1 MANRIVP
8 VIAVVALLV
17 GGGIAVSKSVKRGPT
32 ASGNQYRTA
41 KVERGLVKKTVS
53 ATGTLKPWSTVDIR
67 SRAGGRVL
75 SYAPDLVRHSD
86 DPSKPLLP
94 IDEGSTVKK
103 GQVICTIDPSDTLL
117 TYNQAKA
124 DIESNNAKI
133 SESSKQMQLQEEQ
146 TLVSIA
152 TANANLNAMR
162 ASERAAK
169 SKYDSAKSQANA
181 QAGLTEANLQNAQA
195 TLDAENER
203 LNQLRTATNL
213 QQDVE
218 SKANLRQA
226 KANLVNAKKNLDRQK
241 ELLKQGFV
249 AESAVD
255 SAQATYDVA
264 EATVQSSQERADT
277 MQPQIDT
284 DVRTQ
289 QAKVRQAQAM
299 LATAQANRVEVALK
313 KQAAEASFA
322 DWKRSQADVAQAEA
336 SLRQAKANHFNDA
349 IRGTQ
354 IVQAKASRARSD
366 ASLANAQVQLNETRI
381 IAPSDG
387 VILKKYVDAGTLITS
402 GLSFNSTGTNIVQ
415 LGDVSRMYV
424 DVQVDETDLANVDTD
439 QKVDITFDSYATT
452 PFEGKVFKIQP
463 QLVVDQNVTTV
474 HVWVEV
480 DNDAQA
486 FKLLKPGM
494 NATCEFI
501 VDKQD
506 EVVSVPNEAMHAES
520 DNSHYV
526 EIASGGTQAPAEKD
540 APPDPELFIG
550 VKVEKRKVELGLEGN
565 DSTEIKD
572 GLKEGE
578 TIVIQTVEPAAGSGG
593 GGSPF
598 SSGKGPGKK

>member
-8 VIAVVALLV
+8 IAVVAALVAV
-17 GGGIAVSKSVKRGPT
+17 GGYTYSKTKSRSPAAG
-32 ASGNQYRTA
+32 GNQYRVA

-75 SYAPDLVRHSD
+75 SYAPDFVKHAD
-86 DPSKPLLP
+86 DATKPALP

-103 GQVICTIDPSDTLL
+103 GQIICTIDPSDTLL

-124 DIESNNAKI
+124 DIASDNAKI
-133 SESSKQMQLQEEQ
+133 NQTGKEMQFQQEQ
-146 TLVSIA
+146 TQVSLA
-152 TANANLNAMR
+152 TAAANLNAMR
-162 ASERAAK
+162 AAERAAK
-169 SKYDSAKSQANA
+169 SKYESAKSQSEA
-181 QAGLTEANLQNAQA
+181 QAGLTDANVQNAQA
-195 TLDAENER
+195 TLDAETEH
-203 LNQLRTATNL
+203 LNQLRTATHL

-218 SKANLRQA
+218 AKANLRQA
-226 KANLVNAKKNLDRQK
+226 QANLTNVKKNLDRQK
-241 ELLKQGFV
+241 QLFKEGYV
-249 AESAVD
+249 PESTVD
-255 SAQATYDVA
+255 SAQATFDVA
-264 EATVQSSQERADT
+264 EATLQNAQERAAT

-284 DVRTQ
+284 DVRAE

-299 LATAQANRVEVALK
+299 LATAKANRVDIALK
-313 KQAAEASFA
+313 KQAADSAFA
-322 DWKRSQADVAQAEA
+322 DWKRAQADIAQADA
-336 SLRQAKANHFNDA
+336 SLRQARANHISDD

-354 IVQAKASRARSD
+354 IIQAKASRARSD
-366 ASLANAQVQLNETRI
+366 ASLANAQVQLNETKI

-463 QLVVDQNVTTV
+463 QLVVDANVTTV

-486 FKLLKPGM
+486 FRLLKPGM

-506 EVVSVPNEAMHAES
+506 EVVAIPNEALHAEA
-520 DNSHYV
+520 DGSHYV
-526 EIASGGTQAPAEKD
+526 EVASGGTPAPPEKD
-540 APPDPELFIG
+540 AEADPDLKIG
-550 VKVEKRKVELGLEGN
+550 VKVEKRVVTIGLEGN
-565 DSTEIKD
+565 DTTEIKD
-572 GLKEGE
+572 GLKEGDPIITQ
-578 TIVIQTVEPAAGSGG
+578 TIEPAVGG
-593 GGSPF
+593 GGGAF
-598 SSGKGPGKK
+598 GSSKGPGKK

>member
-1 MANRIVP
+1 M
-8 VIAVVALLV
+8 
-17 GGGIAVSKSVKRGPT
+17 
-32 ASGNQYRTA
+32 
-41 KVERGLVKKTVS
+41 
-53 ATGTLKPWSTVDIR
+53 
-67 SRAGGRVL
+67 
-75 SYAPDLVRHSD
+75 
-86 DPSKPLLP
+86 
-94 IDEGSTVKK
+94 
-103 GQVICTIDPSDTLL
+103 VICTIDPSDTLL

-124 DIESNNAKI
+124 DIESNDAKI
-133 SESSKQMQLQEEQ
+133 NQSGKEMQLQQEQ
-146 TLVSIA
+146 TQVSIA
-152 TANANLNAMR
+152 TAAANLSAMQ

-169 SKYDSAKSQANA
+169 SKYESAKSQSEA
-181 QAGLTEANLQNAQA
+181 QAGLTDANLQNAQA
-195 TLDAENER
+195 TLDAESER
-203 LNQLRTATNL
+203 LNQLKTATNL

-218 SKANLRQA
+218 AKANLRQA
-226 KANLVNAKKNLDRQK
+226 KANLTNAKKNLDRQK

-255 SAQATYDVA
+255 AAQATFDVA
-264 EATVQSSQERADT
+264 EATLESSQERADT

-299 LATAQANRVEVALK
+299 LATAKANRVDISLK
-313 KQAAEASFA
+313 RQAADSAFA
-322 DWKRSQADVAQAEA
+322 DWKRAQADVAQAQA
-336 SLRQAKANHFNDA
+336 SLRQARANRISDQ

-354 IVQAKASRARSD
+354 IIQAKASRARSD

-463 QLVVDQNVTTV
+463 QLVVDSNVTTV

-486 FKLLKPGM
+486 FRLLKPGM

-506 EVVSVPNEAMHAES
+506 EVVAVPNEAMHAET
-520 DNSHYV
+520 DGSHYV
-526 EIASGGTQAPAEKD
+526 EIAGGGTIAPAEKD
-540 APPDPELFIG
+540 AAPDPELLAG
-550 VKVEKRKVELGLEGN
+550 VKVEKRVVTIGLEGN

-578 TIVIQTVEPAAGSGG
+578 AIVTQTIEPAVGSGG
-593 GGSPF
+593 GNPFGS
-598 SSGKGPGKK
+598 SKGPGKK